1 MSNELRNFLA
11 LSYDELEQLNLKA
24 KEQRQKRVAVHKIQE
39 ERIKYL
45 TDEKRIKAVTVL
57 FSDLEGRLHMLDYDK
72 KFLVKSWDNLT
83 FDGSSIRGFTAQ
95 RESDLRLAMDWASFY
110 WAPADVFGSGKVL
123 VFGEVI
129 DKDGSPYS
137 ADIRG
142 RLKGFAGEM
151 YKNEEYTL
159 NAANEIEGFLFQGS
173 DAERRYNE
181 TGKFEYVN
189 TGGYY
194 HSLPGD
200 PLRTFIDTTAEVQR
214 AMGFQNE
221 KDHPEVAPSQ
231 FEINYGY
238 GEVVQAA
245 DQIQLYKLICRQV
258 ATRMGLTACFLP
270 KPVVGVN
277 GNGMHTNVS
286 ISKGGKN
293 IYWDPKGEEKLSKF
307 GWAFVDRILTHGND
321 ICLLLNASVNAYRRL
336 DPHFEAPN
344 QLKASPVDRGSMI
357 RIPIGN
363 ERSMRVEVRSV
374 APDANPYL
382 VMYSIFRTGIEGETA
397 KIKNLRQAERY
408 LPDNVYLALDNFR
421 KADWTTKLL
430 GEDVKARYG
439 ALKQAAAD
447 RCARHSA
454 RLSKCRKCSTTT
466 RSTINSCGICFRQ
479 IPQGSGEWG
488 GSPVTKST
496 RFSLVHSSH
505 SRRRAHALNRSGRL
519 RHSWPLLRPMPRRF
533 LPYWLRPS
541 MLLRCAQR
549 CNRRTSPSPQQRA
562 RSTAASSHRAFRSWS
577 WRRSAFGSHG
587 PYPG

>member
-1 MSNELRNFLA
+1 MTNELRDFLA
-11 LSYDELEQLNLKA
+11 LSYDELEELNLKA
-24 KEQRQKRVAVHKIQE
+24 KEQRKNRVAAHKIQE

-72 KFLVKSWDNLT
+72 KFLIKSWDNLT

-110 WAPADVFGSGKVL
+110 WAPADFFGSGKVL
-123 VFGEVI
+123 VFGQVI
-129 DKDGSPYS
+129 DKDGSPYR

-142 RLKGFAGEM
+142 VLKGYA
-151 YKNEEYTL
+151 EELHKKEGYTL
-159 NAANEIEGFLFQGS
+159 NAANEIEGFLFKGA
-173 DAERRYNE
+173 DAERRYHNN
-181 TGKFEYVN
+181 GGFEYVN

-200 PLRTFIDTTAEVQR
+200 PLRMFIDTTAEVQR

-258 ATRMGLTACFLP
+258 ATKMGLTASFLP

-286 ISKGGKN
+286 ISENGKN
-293 IYWDPKGEEKLSKF
+293 LCWDPKGEEKLSKF
-307 GWAFVDRILTHGND
+307 GWAFVDRVLTHAND

-344 QLKASPVDRGSMI
+344 QIKASPVDRGSMI

-363 ERSMRVEVRSV
+363 EKSMRVEVRSV

-382 VMYSIFRTGIEGETA
+382 VMYSIFKTGLDGDTA

-408 LPDNVYLALDNFR
+408 LPDNIYTALENFE
-421 KADWTTKLL
+421 KAEWTTKLL
-430 GEDVKARYG
+430 GADVKGRYG
-439 ALKQAAAD
+439 DLKRAAAD
-447 RCARHSA
+447 RCP
-454 RLSKCRKCSTTT
+454 
-466 RSTINSCGICFRQ
+466 RSLGTFVKAPEVQYHHEVYNQ
-479 IPQGSGEWG
+479 
-488 GSPVTKST
+488 
-496 RFSLVHSSH
+496 
-505 SRRRAHALNRSGRL
+505 
-519 RHSWPLLRPMPRRF
+519 F
-533 LPYWLRPS
+533 LWNL
-541 MLLRCAQR
+541 
-549 CNRRTSPSPQQRA
+549 
-562 RSTAASSHRAFRSWS
+562 F
-577 WRRSAFGSHG
+577 
-587 PYPG
+587 